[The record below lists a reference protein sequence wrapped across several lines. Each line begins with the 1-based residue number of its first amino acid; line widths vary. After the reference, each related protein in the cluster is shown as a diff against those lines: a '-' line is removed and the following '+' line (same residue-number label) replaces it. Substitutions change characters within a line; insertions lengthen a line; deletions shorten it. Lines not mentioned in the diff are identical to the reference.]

1 MKLIIPEGKR
11 VYFASDFHLGAPDF
25 SQSKTREEKIC
36 RWLDRIQA
44 DAAALFLVGDIFD
57 FWFEYKHVVPKG
69 FIPFLGKLAALRQQG
84 LPIYLFT
91 GNHDLWMQDYFPT
104 ELGIPVFHQ
113 PQSIFLND
121 TKLLIGHG
129 DGLGP
134 GDSTYKM
141 LKKIFTNPA
150 CRWLFRWLHPDLGMQ
165 IALNWSSNSRASNA
179 EKNEDYFRGP
189 DEWLWAYARQ
199 IEAQEH
205 FNYYVFGHRHLPLDL
220 PVGQKSRY
228 LNLGEWIRQYTYAVF
243 EAGKIE
249 LQVFEANT
257 ELIRR

>member
-1 MKLIIPEGKR
+1 MKLTIPEGKR

-25 SQSKTREEKIC
+25 SQSKAREEKIC
-36 RWLDRIQA
+36 RWLERIRT

-69 FIPFLGKLAALRQQG
+69 FIPFLGKLADLRQEG

-113 PQSIFLND
+113 PQSILLND
-121 TKLLIGHG
+121 TKLLVGHG

-134 GDSTYKM
+134 GDRKYKV
-141 LKKIFTNPA
+141 LKKFFTNPA
-150 CRWLFRWLHPDLGMQ
+150 CRWLFRWLHPDVGMQ
-165 IALNWSSNSRASNA
+165 IALNWSSSSRASNA
-179 EKNEDYFRGP
+179 LKNEDFFRGP
-189 DEWLWAYARQ
+189 DEWLWAYAQQ

-205 FNYYVFGHRHLPLDL
+205 FPYYVFGHRHLPLDL
-220 PVGQKSRY
+220 PVGKAAA
-228 LNLGEWIRQYTYAVF
+228 T
-243 EAGKIE
+243 
-249 LQVFEANT
+249 
-257 ELIRR
+257 